1 MSLALYLFGLQCALA
16 AAGLC
21 RLWSRTDPL
30 ALRGRLAAAGALGF
44 QVFALGCLAPKH
56 AELSKW
62 MSGASLGMTAALTIG
77 WMFYTVRLVMLDRRP
92 GSARART
99 WVRRSIS
106 CAVIL
111 HVLTLLVSAGFL
123 DQWFGR
129 KWGQVSLPAGALG
142 LGLALGLAGGAFL
155 VGATVHAYHTA
166 RRALKLQPDAHAN
179 PDQPTGRLIAA
190 CHLVESALTLRM
202 LVILVSLLMGAV
214 FNPVAPAYFV
224 DRILSGPSSVL
235 LLRLLLGLALPVL
248 FVWAS
253 IHGARQAPPQPAT
266 PHLLLALI
274 LVLFGELLAAC
285 LTVGLW
291 GLAM

>member
-1 MSLALYLFGLQCALA
+1 M
-16 AAGLC
+16 
-21 RLWSRTDPL
+21 

-56 AELSKW
+56 AELSQW
-62 MSGASLGMTAALTIG
+62 MSGALLGLTAALTIG
-77 WMFYTVRLVMLDRRP
+77 WMFYTIGLVKLERGPD
-92 GSARART
+92 SFRARI
-99 WVRRSIS
+99 WVRRSVS

-111 HVLTLLVSAGFL
+111 HALTLLTSAGFL
-123 DQWFGR
+123 DHWFSR
-129 KWGQVSLPAGALG
+129 KWSQIGLPAGVLGLLIALG
-142 LGLALGLAGGAFL
+142 LTS
-155 VGATVHAYHTA
+155 GATLIGATIHACHTA
-166 RRALKLQPDAHAN
+166 RQAPQPAPREN
-179 PDQPTGRLIAA
+179 PEQPTGRSIAA

-202 LVILVSLLMGAV
+202 MVILISLLMGAV
-214 FNPVAPAYFV
+214 FNPVAPAYFM
-224 DRILSGPSSVL
+224 DRIFSGPSSVL
-235 LLRLLLGLALPVL
+235 VLRLMLGLVLPVL

-253 IHGARQAPPQPAT
+253 IHAARQTSPQPVT